1 MTYKFKHKPNN
12 KQFDLKG
19 KFDFNF
25 PGVSFLGISCLVGG
39 PWLAKSEVMISY
51 HNIGSEMKNY

>member
-1 MTYKFKHKPNN
+1 MTYKFKHTQNN

-39 PWLAKSEVMISY
+39 PWLAKTEVKISC
-51 HNIGSEMKNY
+51 HHL